1 MAVLDGC
8 ESKFRTPEPE
18 DMVCPKCVRTVE
30 VFTLKGRITE
40 DTPCECGYVFEHQQL
55 DSPKVEKKPE

>member
-18 DMVCPKCVRTVE
+18 ERVCPKCGKAGEGFTIRGKVIEE
-30 VFTLKGRITE
+30 VKC
-40 DTPCECGYVFEHQQL
+40 DCGYVFEAQEP
-55 DSPKVEKKPE
+55 DSPKVEKKG